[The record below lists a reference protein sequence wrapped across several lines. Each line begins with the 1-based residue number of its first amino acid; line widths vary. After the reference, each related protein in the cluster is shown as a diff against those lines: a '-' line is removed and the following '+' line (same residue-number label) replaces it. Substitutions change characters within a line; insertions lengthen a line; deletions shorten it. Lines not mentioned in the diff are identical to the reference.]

1 MQLLRAIDGLS
12 DDCRGGA
19 VAIGNFDGV
28 HRGHAR
34 IVERLRANARAVG
47 GPAVVFTFDPHPAMI
62 LRPEAAPQPLTWI
75 DRKAELLAALGVD
88 VMIACPTDEALLALT
103 AEEFFDQIVRGKLG
117 AKALVE
123 GPNFAFGRGRRG
135 TIELLRTLCQKSTV
149 ALEVVEPI
157 WQGSEIVSSSR
168 VRRLVAAGDVDA
180 AAGLLTAPY
189 RIRGLVTHGA
199 GRGAKI
205 GFPTANLAGVDTLL
219 PAIGVYAGA
228 VCLAGKRLPAAI
240 NIGPNPTFGEHAVKI
255 EVHLVDHSGPLYGQ
269 TLEVDFLARLR
280 DIRPFPGVDALRA
293 QLAEDVAAALRIAAE
308 NSALRD
314 TPGADASGSPT

>member
-1 MQLLRAIDGLS
+1 MQLLRSLDNLPP
-12 DDCRGGA
+12 DCRGGA

-34 IVERLRANARAVG
+34 IVERLLANAREVG
-47 GPAVVFTFDPHPAMI
+47 GPAVVFTFDPHPAMV

-88 VMIACPTDEALLALT
+88 GMIAFPTDEALLALE
-103 AEEFFDQIVRGKLG
+103 AEEFFDRIVLQKLQ

-135 TIELLRTLCQKSTV
+135 TIELLRDLSRKAAV
-149 ALEVVEPI
+149 KLEVVEPI
-157 WQGSEIVSSSR
+157 WDGDEIVSSSR
-168 VRRLVAAGDVDA
+168 VRRLVAAGDVA
-180 AAGLLTAPY
+180 EAGRLLTAPY

-219 PAIGVYAGA
+219 PAQGVYAGRA
-228 VCLAGKRLPAAI
+228 ERDGRRVGAAI
-240 NIGPNPTFGEHAVKI
+240 NVGPNPTFGEQAAKI
-255 EVHLVDHSGPLYGQ
+255 EVHLLNYSGSLYGQ

-280 DIRPFPGVDALRA
+280 DIRPFADVSALTA
-293 QLAEDVAAALRIAAE
+293 QLAEDVADADRIAAVCCGTV
-308 NSALRD
+308 SR
-314 TPGADASGSPT
+314 P

>member
-1 MQLLRAIDGLS
+1 MQLLRGIDALA

-34 IVERLRANARAVG
+34 IVERLRANAAAVG
-47 GPAVVFTFDPHPAMI
+47 GPAVVFTFDPHPAML

-88 VMIACPTDEALLALT
+88 AMIAYPTDEALLSLS
-103 AEEFFDQIVRGKLG
+103 AEEFFSDLVRRRLD
-117 AKALVE
+117 ARALVE

-135 TIELLRTLCQKSTV
+135 TIELLRSLCTQSHV
-149 ALEVVEPI
+149 GLEVVEPI
-157 WQGSEIVSSSR
+157 WEAGEIVSSSR
-168 VRRLVAAGDVDA
+168 VRRLVAAGEVAEA
-180 AAGLLTAPY
+180 ARLLTAPY

-199 GRGAKI
+199 GRGAKL

-228 VCLAGKRLPAAI
+228 VPSAGRRLAAAI
-240 NIGPNPTFGEHAVKI
+240 NIGPNPTFGEQAVKL
-255 EVHLVDHSGPLYGQ
+255 EVHLLDHSGPLYGQ

-293 QLAEDVAAALRIAAE
+293 QLAADVAAARRIAQDE
-308 NSALRD
+308 SPLPCRE
-314 TPGADASGSPT
+314 GAGGG